1 MIWVIFLNGLYIHI
15 PFCLKKCNYCDF
27 ASYSGLISRSDE
39 YIAALCREMDF
50 YKGEKVNTV
59 YFGGGTPSLLTTVQM
74 ERLMTC
80 VSSVFDVDSD
90 SEITVEAN
98 PCTVNEEITNTWSRL
113 GINRISLG
121 AQSFL
126 NSELKTLGRL
136 HTTEDTIRAYKLL
149 QSAGF
154 SNISLDLMYALPG
167 QTKES
172 LSTSLEQMLNLAP
185 KHISCYG
192 LKIEEGTPFYTMVS
206 NGEICEKS
214 DDEYADMYDMIRCTL
229 SEHGYKQ
236 YELSNFSLEGFE
248 SKHNIKYWTM
258 QDYIGIGLGA
268 SSLYKGSRFTRT
280 SGFEK
285 YIESFGTSEEYRL
298 SQEERMSE
306 YMILTLRLVDRG
318 AIKSEFFGVFGKTIE
333 SVFGD
338 ALKKHIANGLIA
350 DRGDS
355 YVLSEKAYYISNS
368 VLCDFI

>member
-1 MIWVIFLNGLYIHI
+1 
-15 PFCLKKCNYCDF
+15 
-27 ASYSGLISRSDE
+27 
-39 YIAALCREMDF
+39 
-50 YKGEKVNTV
+50 
-59 YFGGGTPSLLTTVQM
+59 LLTTVQM